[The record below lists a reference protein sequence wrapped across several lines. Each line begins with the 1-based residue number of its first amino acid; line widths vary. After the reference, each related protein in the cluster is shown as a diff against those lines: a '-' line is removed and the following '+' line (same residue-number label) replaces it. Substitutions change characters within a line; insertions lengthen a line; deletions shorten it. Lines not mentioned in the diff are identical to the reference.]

1 MFKGGKE
8 FIFVFLLIFI
18 FYILFLLAKNKLT
31 LGFALI
37 WIGMLVSGG
46 LVLLSDRMLHLL
58 MVITRA
64 KDPLSALIFLCFVYT
79 GLILL
84 YFAQKIT
91 ILTQSHE
98 KLVQALAL
106 SENYERENPN
116 LSTMRNDDIHVKS

>member
-8 FIFVFLLIFI
+8 FIFAFLLIFI
-18 FYILFLLAKNKLT
+18 FYIIFLLAKNKLT
-31 LGFALI
+31 LGLALI

-91 ILTQSHE
+91 TLTQSHE
-98 KLVQALAL
+98 QLVQSLAL
-106 SENYERENPN
+106 TENYQRKNTPPSHNEQELN
-116 LSTMRNDDIHVKS
+116 T